1 MKTSLFNSRSVKGI
15 AAVLA
20 VAACAMVAAPVSAK
34 NLRVT
39 SQLSPKHPIT
49 ANLIAFKEIV
59 ERESAGKLTIEIF
72 HSAQLYKD
80 KEVPQAVASGAV
92 DMGTASLTRFAGTI
106 PAVDMFYVP
115 FLLPSHEAAKTATEK
130 GSTIRGPL
138 DGEILK
144 TGARVLW
151 WQALGGAIFMSK
163 DKIEKP
169 ADVKGLKVRVF
180 GKTLGKFV
188 EVLGGAPALISGSEQ
203 FLAYQRGTVDAG
215 MSTAAAV
222 KSRKLYEVLNHIT
235 ITNHASVWFVV
246 IINEKV
252 WQSLSKDEQALI
264 DKAAL
269 QVETDLR
276 NSIVK
281 KDMDTIAFVRKETK
295 MGVTE
300 QTPAQIKAWQ
310 DASKPVVD
318 LYIQSAGALGA
329 QLVDAAGK
337 LK

>member
-1 MKTSLFNSRSVKGI
+1 MKRTLFT
-15 AAVLA
+15 ALT
-20 VAACAMVAAPVSAK
+20 VAAFAISVGATSVSAK

-49 ANLIAFKEIV
+49 ANLIDFKNIV
-59 ERESAGKLTIEIF
+59 EKKSGGKLTIEIF

-80 KEVPQAVASGAV
+80 KEVPQAVASGAI

-115 FLLPSHEAAKTATEK
+115 FLLPSQDLAKKASAQ

-138 DGEILK
+138 DAAILK

-151 WQALGGAIFMSK
+151 WQSLGGAIFMSK
-163 DKIEKP
+163 EPINGP
-169 ADVKGLKVRVF
+169 ADVKGKKVRVF
-180 GKTLGKFV
+180 GKTLGTFV
-188 EVLGGAPALISGSEQ
+188 EVLGGAPAVISGSSQ

-222 KSRKLYEVLNHIT
+222 KSRKIYEVLNHIT

-252 WQSLSKDEQALI
+252 WKGLTKDEQALI
-264 DKAAL
+264 NEAGKM
-269 QVETDLR
+269 VETNLAD
-276 NSIVK
+276 SIVA
-281 KDMDTIAFVRKETK
+281 KDLAVIDFVRKETK
-295 MGVTE
+295 MGVID

-318 LYIQSAGALGA
+318 LYIKAAGPLG
-329 QLVDAAGK
+329 QQMVDAAK
-337 LK
+337 ALK